1 MKLVKLLPGVETL
14 MISVSTGFLIGC
26 GKAPSTDGPAANAI
40 QAEVLRKEVASLK
53 IKLENA
59 QSRLDSLRDQ
69 INDGGA
75 PLTNGLMSVPEI
87 LDELIE
93 IKLVSKNRS
102 SVQRR
107 LSYLFE
113 SLALQGDA
121 AVPLIREYLNK
132 MEDIDF
138 AVQRE
143 GESDE
148 ERNQRYS
155 LFRATL
161 NF

>member
-1 MKLVKLLPGVETL
+1 MKSAKLLPRAEIV
-14 MISVSTGFLIGC
+14 MISVSAVLFIGC
-26 GKAPSTDGPAANAI
+26 GKAPSTDAPAANAI
-40 QAEVLRKEVASLK
+40 QEEVLRKEVASLK
-53 IKLENA
+53 IKLANA

-75 PLTNGLMSVPEI
+75 PLTIGLMSVPEI

-121 AVPLIREYLNK
+121 AVRSSASTSTRWRI
-132 MEDIDF
+132 
-138 AVQRE
+138 
-143 GESDE
+143 
-148 ERNQRYS
+148 
-155 LFRATL
+155 
-161 NF
+161 